1 MKDLIDERNIREKS
15 QRSIIKSYNV
25 HYMTQ
30 EEIQE
35 KEREREEQE
44 TMQLIN
50 SVLEKDHVHEIGHL
64 VEKERKEAEHT
75 MEQLTEEQIE
85 KLLGES

>member
-30 EEIQE
+30 EEIQK

-50 SVLEKDHVHEIGHL
+50 SVLEKDNVHEIGRL